1 MTKYEVVEEV
11 RTVGLC
17 MFVAVDGGNF
27 WGRKKSCPSLWT
39 KVHPCGRVDSRHL
52 VKGLMIFARRSF
64 IFGILLTGCSH
75 FRIVHEKQ
83 T

>member
-27 WGRKKSCPSLWT
+27 WGRKKSCPSFGQKSTL
-39 KVHPCGRVDSRHL
+39 VDVLIADTLS
-52 VKGLMIFARRSF
+52 KD
-64 IFGILLTGCSH
+64 
-75 FRIVHEKQ
+75 
-83 T
+83 